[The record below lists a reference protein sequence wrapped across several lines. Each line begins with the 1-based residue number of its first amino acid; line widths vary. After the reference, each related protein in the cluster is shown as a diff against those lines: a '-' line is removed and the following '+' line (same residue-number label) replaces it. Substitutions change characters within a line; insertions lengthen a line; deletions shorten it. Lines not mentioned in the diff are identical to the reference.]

1 MKRLIREPFI
11 HFLLLG
17 AAIFVANHLVS
28 GRADSQPGKIVI
40 TQGQIRSMVIGF
52 SRTWQRP
59 PTREELERL
68 VRDHVRE
75 EVYSREAVAMGLD
88 QDDPVIR
95 RRLQQKLEFV
105 TDDVAALA
113 EPTDAELVAYLK
125 AHADVFHVDRKFTF
139 SQVYL
144 DPSKHAER
152 LTQDADQLLI
162 QLRQKGR
169 NLELYSLGDAFL
181 LEHQFEAASATE
193 ISKQFGDKFV
203 AKLTDVPIGQ
213 WFGPVESAYGMH
225 LVFVEERTEGRLP
238 ELAEVR
244 DAVRREWANA
254 RRLESNEKFF
264 QSLLK
269 HYEVVVEKIDPAKA
283 DQKLANAR

>member
-1 MKRLIREPFI
+1 MKRLIREPFL

-17 AAIFVANHLVS
+17 ALIFIGHRFLS
-28 GRADSQPGKIVI
+28 KRDDDLPKKIVI
-40 TQGQIRSMVIGF
+40 TQGQITSMMIGF

-68 VRDHVRE
+68 IRDRVRE

-113 EPTDAELVAYLK
+113 EPTDAELAAYLK

-144 DPSKHAER
+144 DQSKHGER
-152 LTQDADQLLI
+152 LTRDADQLLI
-162 QLRQKGR
+162 
-169 NLELYSLGDAFL
+169 
-181 LEHQFEAASATE
+181 
-193 ISKQFGDKFV
+193 
-203 AKLTDVPIGQ
+203 
-213 WFGPVESAYGMH
+213 
-225 LVFVEERTEGRLP
+225 
-238 ELAEVR
+238 
-244 DAVRREWANA
+244 
-254 RRLESNEKFF
+254 
-264 QSLLK
+264 
-269 HYEVVVEKIDPAKA
+269 
-283 DQKLANAR
+283 